1 MCFYVSMWLKKVILN
16 FETKYM
22 FKMNFLRM
30 RTNKALK
37 KNAALRASLPYPQ
50 AHNVGVLFTVEDK
63 QKHLDV
69 KEFIHQ
75 LEQDGKKV
83 QVLEYLPLQK
93 ENYEFKFDF
102 FTIKDLTFFGEINS
116 AHAQKFLQTPF
127 DYLYY
132 IDKEPNP
139 LALYLLAASKAR
151 CRVGRFIENDEPF
164 FEMMIGQ
171 NGTTKGLIDTM
182 YKYAK
187 QIR

>member
-1 MCFYVSMWLKKVILN
+1 
-16 FETKYM
+16 
-22 FKMNFLRM
+22 M
-30 RTNKALK
+30 RTRKALK
-37 KNAALRASLPYPQ
+37 KNSSLRASLPYQQ
-50 AHNVGVLFTVEDK
+50 AHLVGVLFTVEDK

-69 KEFIHQ
+69 KEFIHL

-116 AHAQKFLQTPF
+116 AQAKIFLETPF
-127 DYLYY
+127 DYLFY
-132 IDKEPNP
+132 IDKEPNA
-139 LALYLLAASKAR
+139 LTLYLMAASKAH
-151 CRVGRFIENDEPF
+151 CRVGRFVENDEPY

-182 YKYAK
+182 YKYTK